1 MLVFNDIGFDQL
13 PKFDVPAR
21 FLPTT
26 PVGLESTV
34 PAQMI
39 GPNSSPAPTS
49 SANNTLKYI
58 FAGAI
63 LFLVGYTIFLA
74 TEDSKN
80 KKTKKTN
87 L

>member
-1 MLVFNDIGFDQL
+1 MLVFNDIGFEQL

-26 PVGLESTV
+26 SVGIESTV

-39 GPNSSPAPTS
+39 GPNSNPAPTS
-49 SANNTLKYI
+49 STNNTLKYI
-58 FAGAI
+58 FIGGI
-63 LFLVGYTIFLA
+63 LFIVGYTIFLA
-74 TEDSKN
+74 TKDSKN

>member
-26 PVGLESTV
+26 SVGIESTV

-39 GPNSSPAPTS
+39 GSNSSPAPTS
-49 SANNTLKYI
+49 SANNTLLYVFI
-58 FAGAI
+58 GGIAIIAGYMI
-63 LFLVGYTIFLA
+63 IRELII
-74 TEDSKN
+74 SKPQKQN
-80 KKTKKTN
+80 N
-87 L
+87 

>member
-1 MLVFNDIGFDQL
+1 MLAFNDIGFEQL

-26 PVGLESTV
+26 SVGIESTV
-34 PAQMI
+34 PAQTI

-49 SANNTLKYI
+49 SANNTLLYVFIGGIAIIAGYMI
-58 FAGAI
+58 FRELI
-63 LFLVGYTIFLA
+63 I
-74 TEDSKN
+74 SKPQ
-80 KKTKKTN
+80 KQKIN

>member
-1 MLVFNDIGFDQL
+1 MLIFNDIGFDQL

-26 PVGLESTV
+26 SVGIESTV
-34 PAQMI
+34 PAQAI
-39 GPNSSPAPTS
+39 GPNSSTAPTS
-49 SANNTLKYI
+49 SANNTLLYVFI
-58 FAGAI
+58 GGIAI
-63 LFLVGYTIFLA
+63 IAGYTIFLA
-74 TEDSKN
+74 TKDSKN

>member
-26 PVGLESTV
+26 SVGIESTV

-49 SANNTLKYI
+49 SANNMLLYVFI
-58 FAGAI
+58 GGIAIIAGYMI
-63 LFLVGYTIFLA
+63 IRELII
-74 TEDSKN
+74 SKPQKQKN
-80 KKTKKTN
+80 
-87 L
+87 